1 MPAWAGELH
10 FVVAAA
16 RARFADARISQLDG
30 VTVEYPDWWF
40 NLRASNTEPVAKLVI
55 ETGSSEALA
64 ARQDEVLAA
73 VRQP

>member
-1 MPAWAGELH
+1 M
-10 FVVAAA
+10 VAAA

-40 NLRASNTEPVAKLVI
+40 NLRASNTEPVANLVI
-55 ETGSSEALA
+55 EAGSSEALA
-64 ARQDEVLAA
+64 ARRKEVLAA